1 MSIKVMLADDH
12 ILMREGIRQLLEF
25 DGSIDVV
32 AEANDGEECIEKLLL
47 AKPQILLLDINM
59 PKKNGIE
66 VLEEIKRKNIDVK
79 VLILTVH
86 DEIEYLIKAVDIG
99 VDGYI
104 LKDSESTE
112 LKRAISVIMNGESY
126 IQPKLIPA
134 LNNRLVARDVD
145 KDKIDSLT
153 SRELEVLIQVA
164 NGMFNKEIATS
175 LNISERTVKN
185 HISNIFKKIDVSDR
199 TQAAVFAIKNDII
212 KLYLFNILWFI
223 DIVRRG
229 MFHVKHSFLITI

>member
-1 MSIKVMLADDH
+1 MAIRVMLADDH

-25 DGSIDVV
+25 DGSIEVV
-32 AEANDGEECIEKLLL
+32 GEANDGEECLDILQVF
-47 AKPQILLLDINM
+47 KPQVLLLDINM

-66 VLEEIKRKNIDVK
+66 VLEEIKREKTDVK

-86 DEIEYLIKAVDIG
+86 TEIEYLIKALDIG
-99 VDGYI
+99 VDGFI
-104 LKDSESTE
+104 LKDSESAE
-112 LKRAISVIMNGESY
+112 LKRAIVAIVNGEKY

-134 LNNRLVARDVD
+134 LNNRLIAKDVD
-145 KDKIDSLT
+145 KDKIASLT
-153 SRELEVLIQVA
+153 NRELEVLIEVA
-164 NGMFNKEIATS
+164 NGLFNKEIATS

-212 KLYLFNILWFI
+212 KL
-223 DIVRRG
+223 
-229 MFHVKHSFLITI
+229 

>member
-1 MSIKVMLADDH
+1 MSIKGMLADDH

-86 DEIEYLIKAVDIG
+86 DEIEYLLKAVDIG

-212 KLYLFNILWFI
+212 KLY
-223 DIVRRG
+223 
-229 MFHVKHSFLITI
+229 